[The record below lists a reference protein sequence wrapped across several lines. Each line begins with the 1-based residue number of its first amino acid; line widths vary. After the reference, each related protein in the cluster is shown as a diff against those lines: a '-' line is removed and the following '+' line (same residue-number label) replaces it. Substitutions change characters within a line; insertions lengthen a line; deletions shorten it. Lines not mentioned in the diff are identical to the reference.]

1 MAHKTEITG
10 YDRPA
15 NNLFTVIIHCCGEH
29 EHRHTVGPEVLLS
42 LPGYTS
48 LADSLAWAHQ
58 EAMRNHEAAQTAEA
72 KIKAMIGSQVEH
84 S

>member
-1 MAHKTEITG
+1 MAHRTKITG

-29 EHRHTVGPEVLLS
+29 EHRHTMGPLVMNDPEK
-42 LPGYTS
+42 
-48 LADSLAWAHQ
+48 LASSIEWAHQ
-58 EAMRNHEAAQTAEA
+58 EAMRNHEAALTAEA
-72 KIKAMIGSQVEH
+72 KLKAMLGSQVEH